1 MSVENKY
8 EVRIRGTGG
17 ERMAC
22 ELLEAF
28 HDGEGVMCV
37 LVTHLLKLGKAEK
50 FLEHSLVMVV
60 NVKWL

>member
-8 EVRIRGTGG
+8 EVRIPGRGCD
-17 ERMAC
+17 RMAC

-50 FLEHSLVMVV
+50 FLEPCLVMFL
-60 NVKWL
+60 NVK